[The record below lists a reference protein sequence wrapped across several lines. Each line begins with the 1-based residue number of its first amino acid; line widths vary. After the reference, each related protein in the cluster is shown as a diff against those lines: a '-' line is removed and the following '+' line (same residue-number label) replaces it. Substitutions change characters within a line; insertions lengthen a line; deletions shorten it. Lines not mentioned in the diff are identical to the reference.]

1 MLKQTHA
8 GLRSCTSLI
17 AVLAGIGIF
26 AMPASARSDA
36 QSAPA
41 TVSQSDDTADQSEPQ
56 GGGDIVVTGS
66 RIPRAGYDTLEPATT
81 IGSAQIVS
89 RAQTNVVDTLI
100 STPSFGLGQTPQGQQ
115 GSFNAGQSFA
125 DRFGLGSARTL
136 TLINGRR
143 VVSTNAPSVS
153 GTRVGTPA
161 PPGLQVDLN
170 IIPTLLVERIEN
182 LSIGGAPAYGS
193 DAIAGVV
200 NVILKNK
207 YEGISLAALS
217 GITERGDN
225 FRYNL
230 SGLIGQNFA
239 DGRGNVTFAASY
251 DSSDGVLGN
260 RRKRVRDA
268 YDFDDNPL
276 AGSAIARTPTGR
288 TPGTDGRVNGAI
300 PFNTGGADGIP
311 ATVLVRDFR
320 AQGLTVDGVVLPV
333 GQYIGADGLVAG
345 FGPGGTTRL
354 QFDRSGNLVP
364 YTVGVPFSGFFT
376 SGGDGFNLSD
386 TTQLVSDVNRLT
398 LNLNASF
405 EITPHVELFFESL
418 YFRGKARELV
428 DQPTYQT
435 PLVGSRTNPQGPL
448 LVSVTDPRLTPQ
460 ASALLT
466 SLGVTTF
473 NLSRAYFGVIDGSSR
488 SDNQVYRAVSGLRG
502 DFDLAGRNFKYEVSA
517 NYGRTEGNYYR
528 TQIIQQKFVNA
539 LNVKSV
545 GGTLVCD
552 PNPAFNVAPGTINPI
567 ADPSCIPF
575 DPFGSGRASQAS
587 LNYISA
593 PTRSRSVLEQTIFS
607 ANISTAELFST
618 WAGPVGFSVG
628 AETRKEEGRFNP
640 DPLELTGQTQNP
652 AIPAANGAFRTKEVF
667 GELELPLISEEN
679 GIPLVHE
686 LAAEGRIRYVDN
698 SINGGFTTFT
708 VGGRYR
714 PIRDITFRG
723 NFTRSL
729 RAPAIVELFTPN
741 AVGVGSFPDP
751 CDSALV
757 TAGANPTIR
766 ARNCAA
772 FYTKYGINGST
783 FVSQAKSVGQATL
796 DGGNI
801 GLQNEVA
808 NSYTF
813 GTVLRPSFARG
824 LSIAVDW
831 NRIKIKGPIA
841 QLSNADIASGCY
853 DNPSFDLNNPDR
865 GNAFCSLFR
874 REASGQLVNDR
885 SNPGIRRTFVNGGFI
900 DFSGLTANVSY
911 AGTPLDGLGLREAS
925 LTLDGSFYYLDKLC
939 RSINAVTVDCAQG
952 EIGNPRYSGQ
962 LNATLSKGPVSLFV
976 GVNYQSGA
984 KYDLTY
990 TKETQ
995 DILKVGSLTTV
1006 DTAIAYALPDDWSI
1020 RLSVTNAFDTPPP
1033 FPLTTGDL
1041 LGRRFALRF
1050 TKNF

>member
-8 GLRSCTSLI
+8 GLRSCTLLI
-17 AVLAGIGIF
+17 AVLAGIGVF

-41 TVSQSDDTADQSEPQ
+41 TVSQADDTADQAEPQ

-81 IGSAQIVS
+81 IGSAQIDS

-345 FGPGGTTRL
+345 FGAGGTTRL

-552 PNPAFNVAPGTINPI
+552 ANPAFNVAPGTINPI
-567 ADPSCIPF
+567 ADPSCVPF

-587 LNYISA
+587 LDYISA

-640 DPLELTGQTQNP
+640 DPLELTGQTRKSRHSGRQRRVP
-652 AIPAANGAFRTKEVF
+652 D
-667 GELELPLISEEN
+667 
-679 GIPLVHE
+679 
-686 LAAEGRIRYVDN
+686 EG
-698 SINGGFTTFT
+698 
-708 VGGRYR
+708 
-714 PIRDITFRG
+714 
-723 NFTRSL
+723 
-729 RAPAIVELFTPN
+729 
-741 AVGVGSFPDP
+741 GV
-751 CDSALV
+751 
-757 TAGANPTIR
+757 
-766 ARNCAA
+766 
-772 FYTKYGINGST
+772 
-783 FVSQAKSVGQATL
+783 
-796 DGGNI
+796 
-801 GLQNEVA
+801 
-808 NSYTF
+808 
-813 GTVLRPSFARG
+813 
-824 LSIAVDW
+824 
-831 NRIKIKGPIA
+831 
-841 QLSNADIASGCY
+841 
-853 DNPSFDLNNPDR
+853 
-865 GNAFCSLFR
+865 
-874 REASGQLVNDR
+874 
-885 SNPGIRRTFVNGGFI
+885 RRTRAAPDFGGER
-900 DFSGLTANVSY
+900 DPAR
-911 AGTPLDGLGLREAS
+911 P
-925 LTLDGSFYYLDKLC
+925 
-939 RSINAVTVDCAQG
+939 
-952 EIGNPRYSGQ
+952 
-962 LNATLSKGPVSLFV
+962 
-976 GVNYQSGA
+976 
-984 KYDLTY
+984 
-990 TKETQ
+990 
-995 DILKVGSLTTV
+995 
-1006 DTAIAYALPDDWSI
+1006 
-1020 RLSVTNAFDTPPP
+1020 
-1033 FPLTTGDL
+1033 
-1041 LGRRFALRF
+1041 
-1050 TKNF
+1050 